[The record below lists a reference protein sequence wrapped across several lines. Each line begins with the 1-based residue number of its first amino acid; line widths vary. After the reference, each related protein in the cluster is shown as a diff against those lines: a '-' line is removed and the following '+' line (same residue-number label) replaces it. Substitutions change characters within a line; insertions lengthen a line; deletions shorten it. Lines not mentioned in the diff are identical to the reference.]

1 MTILTISGSPSAN
14 SRSTKLLDH
23 IASRLQRQG
32 VLTQELVVRD
42 LPAEDILFGR
52 FDSASIR
59 AAGEQIDRASGIVIA
74 TPIYKAAASGVL
86 KAFLDLLGQNALA
99 GKVILPIGI
108 GGSPAHLLAIDYSL
122 RPVLAALGATQVLS
136 SVYAID
142 KQVHVDKAERVLDD
156 EIELRVEDS
165 LLQLISAVYPDGAER
180 LRRATRPAAGNGL
193 PVARESIS
201 APA

>member
-59 AAGEQIDRASGIVIA
+59 AAGEQFDRASGIVIA
-74 TPIYKAAASGVL
+74 TPFYKAAASGVL